1 MKILEEHSV
10 PAIDK
15 SIRLQ
20 EYAALIFTQLPTR
33 SAVKKAIKKE
43 LLYIDDQVASTATW
57 IKEGQKI
64 SLYAQKNTTKKIF
77 KLDLKVLFEDNQLA
91 VIVKPGGYPTNGN
104 YFKTIENALPH
115 NLSPSTA
122 PDALTY
128 PIPVHRLDNPTSGLL
143 IVAKT
148 ITTRQALH
156 LQFEEKKV
164 NKTYQALITGK
175 FLQKTGKFSTPI
187 AQKKAETYYTQLK
200 TYKTNTTI
208 FSLVELK
215 PITGRTHQLR
225 IHLSEAKHP
234 IIGDISYGSTI
245 STPNIMLTATGIKF
259 QHPTTLEEL
268 SFTLECPKKF
278 LQFIRK
284 NSVS

>member
-15 SIRLQ
+15 NIRLQ
-20 EYAALIFTQLPTR
+20 EYAALVFTQLPTR
-33 SAVKKAIKKE
+33 SAVKKAIKKK
-43 LLYIDDQVASTATW
+43 LLYIDGNIATTATW

-64 SLYAQKNTTKKIF
+64 SLYAQNLTKKIF

-91 VIVKPGGYPTNGN
+91 VLVKPGGYPTSGN

-143 IVAKT
+143 IIAKT
-148 ITTRQALH
+148 IIARQALYQ
-156 LQFEEKKV
+156 QFETKQV
-164 NKTYQALITGK
+164 NKTYQALVTGK
-175 FLQKTGKFSTPI
+175 FLQKTGKFATPI
-187 AQKKAETYYTQLK
+187 AQKKAETHYTQLK

-245 STPNIMLTATGIKF
+245 NTPNIMLTATSIKF
-259 QHPTTLEEL
+259 QHPTTSEEL